1 MPTSKQKIGRQY
13 FINKPQANPGS
24 LCRKELHINK
34 YNRQR
39 KEWNKKKKEGRKKGR
54 TERDR
59 MMGGRIYPP
68 ACRDCVK
75 MHSRDWLCNHE
86 FEQALGFGAGQGS
99 LVCCSPWDSKE
110 LDMTERLNWTD
121 AALRRKRQ
129 SVPRAS
135 LMTAREPEQDPYIE
149 SSHWE
154 IILLLGHIQVGSRR
168 PEPDAAAL
176 EGPYGKISSLRA
188 SDINGYGYYKKMIF
202 YWPTGSQ
209 HRWQM
214 MSFGNCLTH
223 CRSPSLPFKKNFRE
237 P

>member
-34 YNRQR
+34 CNRQR
-39 KEWNKKKKEGRKKGR
+39 KEWNKKKKRRKEEGKNGEIQDDGWENISPCLQRLRKN
-54 TERDR
+54 
-59 MMGGRIYPP
+59 
-68 ACRDCVK
+68 
-75 MHSRDWLCNHE
+75 DWLCSHE
-86 FEQALGFGAGQGS
+86 LEQALGVGAGQGS

-110 LDMTERLNWTD
+110 SDTTEWLNWTD
-121 AALRRKRQ
+121 AALRWKLQ

-135 LMTAREPEQDPYIE
+135 LVIAREPEEDPYIE

-202 YWPTGSQ
+202 HWPTGSQ

-214 MSFGNCLTH
+214 MSLDNCLTH
-223 CRSPSLPFKKNFRE
+223 CRSPSLPFKKVLRE